1 MMTELQFYHRMYVT
15 MMAIVLGAGILLG
28 LLR

>member
-1 MMTELQFYHRMYVT
+1 MTELQFYHRAYVT
-15 MMAIVLGAGILLG
+15 MMVVVIGAGILLG